1 MLRLIL
7 LGLVVLAAWARGGS
21 LANFALLPLRS
32 LPLVAA
38 GFGIQLVIFTSLRDT
53 LGIGGVAVPALY
65 VLSMALLTLWVAL
78 NRRVPGM
85 ALMGLGL
92 LCNFAAIV
100 ANDGYM
106 PVSPASA
113 SFAGTLSRYQEE
125 GGTRSNNSVAA
136 DEGVRLWLLTD
147 ILPVPKQVPFANVL
161 SIGDVILTV
170 GAGVLCYRTVRGPRG
185 AVTSEQ
191 GMQTT

>member
-7 LGLVVLAAWARGGS
+7 LGAIVLVALARGGS
-21 LANFALLPLRS
+21 LANFAGLRLRWLS
-32 LPLVAA
+32 LVAA
-38 GFGIQLVIFTSLRDT
+38 GFGTQLVIFTPLRGA
-53 LGIGGVAVPALY
+53 LGIGGATVPALY
-65 VLSMALLTLWVAL
+65 ALSMTLLTLWVAL

-85 ALMGLGL
+85 VLMALGL

-113 SFAGTLSRYQEE
+113 SFAGTISRYHDE
-125 GGTRSNNSVAA
+125 GGTRSNNSVAS

-147 ILPVPKQVPFANVL
+147 ILPVPQQVPFANVL

-170 GAGVLCYRTVRGPRG
+170 GAGVLCYRTVRSPRE
-185 AVTSEQ
+185 AVMSEQ
-191 GMQTT
+191 GMGTT